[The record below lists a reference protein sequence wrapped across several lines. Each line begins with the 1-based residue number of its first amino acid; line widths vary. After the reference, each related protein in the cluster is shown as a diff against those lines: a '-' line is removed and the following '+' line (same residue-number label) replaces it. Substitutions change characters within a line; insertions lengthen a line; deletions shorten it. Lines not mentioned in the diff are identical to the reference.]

1 MSSLA
6 ARPALTRTLPF
17 LKWWPLVDR
26 KTLRADAIAGFVG
39 ALVVLPQGVAFAT
52 LAGLPPEYGLYASMV
67 PVIVAALFG
76 SSLHG
81 MSGPTNPVSLM
92 VLASLAGLAVPGTPY
107 YIHLALTLAFM
118 AGVIMIAVGLLRLGS
133 LLQFVSDTVV
143 VGFTAAVALLVFA
156 SQLPDFLGISI
167 PPAASF
173 TALVLST
180 FIRLSQV
187 QPWVAVVACAT
198 LAVGAA
204 ARAFCPRVPPMLVAM
219 LAGGALAWA
228 LNAWLGPARTGL
240 RTLGALPGA
249 LSPLSAPDVS
259 PITLGTLLGPSLAV
273 AAVCLIQAYSVTRAL
288 ALKSGQ
294 RVDYN
299 QEFVGQGLAN
309 VSASFFSGMAV
320 SMSVNRCVLNYES
333 GARTPM
339 AAIVSALVLVFVL
352 AAIGGLAAYLP
363 YAVVAGM
370 LFIVAWSLIDF
381 ARIRQIVRT
390 SRGETTVLAVTF
402 VATLLL
408 DMELAIA
415 LGVLASLVVYLHR
428 TSHPIMR
435 TLVPDPRHP
444 NRKMTEPEDDLRE
457 CPQAKILRIE
467 GSIWFGAVSHVERH
481 FDTLREHA
489 RSQEHLVLMAKS
501 VNFVDMAGAEL
512 LAEEA
517 ERRRATGGRLY
528 FYSLRQPVEDLLRR
542 GGYMKRIGEENV
554 FRGKREAFATV
565 FERVDRKV
573 CATCRARIFEE
584 CAALPPPA
592 ELEKP
597 P

>member
-6 ARPALTRTLPF
+6 ARTALARALPF

-26 KTLRADAIAGFVG
+26 RTLRADAIAGFVG
-39 ALVVLPQGVAFAT
+39 AVVVLPQGVAFAT
-52 LAGLPPEYGLYASMV
+52 LAGLPPEYGLYAAMV
-67 PVIVAALFG
+67 PVVVAALFG

-81 MSGPTNPVSLM
+81 MSGPTNPVSLI

-107 YIHLALTLAFM
+107 YIELALTLALM
-118 AGVIMIAVGLLRLGS
+118 SGVVMLAVGVLRLGS

-143 VGFTAAVALLVFA
+143 VGFTAAVALLIFA
-156 SQLPDFLGISI
+156 SQLPAFLGISI
-167 PPAASF
+167 PPASSF
-173 TALVLST
+173 TMLMLST
-180 FIRLSQV
+180 FIRLSET
-187 QPWVAVVACAT
+187 QPWVVVVACVT
-198 LAVGAA
+198 LAVGAF
-204 ARAFCPRVPPMLVAM
+204 ARRVFPRLPPLLIAM

-228 LNAWLGPARTGL
+228 LNEWLGPARTGL
-240 RTLGALPGA
+240 RTIGALPGA
-249 LSPLSAPDVS
+249 IPPLSQPDGS
-259 PITLGTLLGPSLAV
+259 PITLGNLLGPALAV
-273 AAVCLIQAYSVTRAL
+273 AAVSLIQAYSVTRAI

-299 QEFVGQGLAN
+299 QEFIGQGLAN
-309 VSASFFSGMAV
+309 VSASFFSGMPV
-320 SMSVNRCVLNYES
+320 STSVNRCGLNYAS
-333 GARTPM
+333 GARTPL
-339 AAIVSALVLVFVL
+339 AAIASALFLVVIL
-352 AAIGGLAAYLP
+352 AAIGPLAAYLP

-370 LFIVAWSLIDF
+370 LFVVAWALIDVE
-381 ARIRQIVRT
+381 RIRAIVRT

-402 VATLLL
+402 LATLLF
-408 DMELAIA
+408 DMEFAIA
-415 LGVLASLVVYLHR
+415 LGVLASLAVYLHR

-489 RSQEHLVLMAKS
+489 AGQKHLVLMAKS

-512 LAEEA
+512 LAQEA
-517 ERRRATGGRLY
+517 ERRRAAGGRLY

-542 GGYMKRIGEENV
+542 GGTMKKIGEENV
-554 FRGKREAFATV
+554 FRGKHEAFASV
-565 FERVDRKV
+565 FERLDRDI
-573 CATCRARIFEE
+573 CATCRARIFLE
-584 CAALPPPA
+584 CRTLPPPRDA
-592 ELEKP
+592 
-597 P
+597 